1 MTDNNVI
8 DGVEVRDLA
17 RYSDERGWLME
28 LFRSDEVEEDVL
40 PVMSYISMTLPGV
53 ARGPHEHSHQTD
65 YVAFPGPSTFKGYL
79 WDKRTDSPSCGT
91 RQIVLA
97 GEDAPK
103 IVIVP
108 PRVVHAYKNVGNSE
122 GLVVN
127 FPNRL
132 FRGKGKKEPVDETRY
147 EDLEDS
153 PYVLD

>member
-8 DGVEVRDLA
+8 DGVEIRGLA
-17 RYSDERGWLME
+17 RYSDARGWLME
-28 LFRSDEVEEDVL
+28 LFRSDELDEGVL
-40 PVMSYISMTLPGV
+40 PAMSYISMTLPGV
-53 ARGPHEHSHQTD
+53 ARGPHEHRHQTD
-65 YVAFPGPSTFKGYL
+65 YFAFPGPSTFKVYL
-79 WDKRTDSPSCGT
+79 WDKRTDSPSRGA

-108 PRVVHAYKNVGNSE
+108 PRVVHAYKNVGDKD

>member
-1 MTDNNVI
+1 MSDNETIKGVIVTD
-8 DGVEVRDLA
+8 LT

-28 LFRSDEVEEDVL
+28 MFRSDEVDGGVL
-40 PVMSYISMTLPGV
+40 PAMSYISMTEPGV
-53 ARGPHEHSHQTD
+53 ARGPHEHKYQTD
-65 YVAFPGPSTFKGYL
+65 YFCFTGPSTFKVYL
-79 WDKRTDSPSCGT
+79 WDGREGSPT
-91 RQIVLA
+91 FKVKQVVLA
-97 GEDAPK
+97 GDKNPK

-108 PRVVHAYKNVGNSE
+108 PGVVHAYKNVGPVD

-132 FRGKGKKEPVDETRY
+132 FKGEGKTEPVDEIRY